1 MKNKAAQQQRWE
13 RISMKNNK
21 KLILA
26 IVALVLVVGLMAF
39 AWLNFGEKA
48 VAGEKDITIEVINSK
63 GESTV
68 YELNTNAEYL
78 EGAMEE
84 AKAQGF
90 DYVAI
95 EGPYGLEV
103 QSICGESGVYELD
116 GAYWGFNVNGDYCNY
131 GISQQPV
138 NDGDAF
144 QIVWTKA

>member
-1 MKNKAAQQQRWE
+1 MKQ
-13 RISMKNNK
+13 NK

-26 IVALVLVVGLMAF
+26 VIAVVLIVVLMGF
-39 AWLNFGEKA
+39 AWLTFGAKTT
-48 VAGEKDITIEVINSK
+48 AGEKDITIEVINSAGK
-63 GESTV
+63 STV

-78 EGAMEE
+78 NQAMDE

-144 QIVWTKA
+144 QIVYTKA